1 MYMKEFGNFGLEEVL
16 EDELV
21 AIDGGS
27 EVSDALVRGFG
38 WLAGQAVNLA
48 EAVGRG
54 TRYVYRKNL
63 EVIIENGGLPH
74 AY

>member
-1 MYMKEFGNFGLEEVL
+1 MYIKEFGNFDVEEVL
-16 EDELV
+16 KDELV

-27 EVSDALVRGFG
+27 EVSDALVWGLG
-38 WLAGQAVNLA
+38 WVAGQAVNLA

-54 TRYVYRKNL
+54 ARYVYRKNL
-63 EVIIENGGLPH
+63 EAIIENGGLPH